1 MMSIMFHI
9 KVYKKNFLSINFM
22 LMKFFCD
29 CENPY
34 LKINDVKGAKKFY
47 EDLINTFIVND

>member
-1 MMSIMFHI
+1 MSIMFHI